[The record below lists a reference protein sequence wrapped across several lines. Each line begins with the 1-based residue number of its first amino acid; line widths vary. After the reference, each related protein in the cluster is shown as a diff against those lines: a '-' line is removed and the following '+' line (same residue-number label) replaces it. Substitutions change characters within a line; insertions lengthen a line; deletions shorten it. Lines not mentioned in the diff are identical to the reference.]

1 MRFLLSAMF
10 TAALTTAAFADD
22 AKPLEL
28 AGLKA
33 TPPKEWKLKEQAANS
48 MRMATYT
55 LPMAD
60 GDKED
65 GDLAVF
71 FFKGGAGTLEQ
82 NLERQRGKFLPAD
95 GKAKIDE
102 KSSEVKVGTFKA
114 TYQDISGTFKKKP
127 FPMAEKFTPMKD
139 YRQIYVVFE
148 ATEGQYYM
156 NLLGPAKTV
165 EKHKKSFDEL
175 LAAFK

>member
-1 MRFLLSAMF
+1 MRFLL
-10 TAALTTAAFADD
+10 TAILATALGTATFADD
-22 AKPLEL
+22 AKPFEL
-28 AGLKA
+28 AGLKG
-33 TPPKEWKLKEQAANS
+33 TPPKEWKLKEQPANS
-48 MRMATYT
+48 MRMATYA
-55 LPMAD
+55 LPVAD
-60 GDKED
+60 GDKEE

-82 NLERQRGKFLPAD
+82 NLKRQRDKFLPAN
-95 GKAKIDE
+95 GKEKVDE

-114 TYQDISGTFKKKP
+114 TYQDINGTFKKKP
-127 FPMAEKFTPMKD
+127 FPMAEKFTPMKE

-156 NLLGPAKTV
+156 NLLGPTKTI
-165 EKHKKSFDEL
+165 EKHKKSFDEW